1 MLHQRFRFQFLKR
14 KCVFCTDER
23 PRKVK
28 ADAEFV
34 CLFCAEPERGDGG
47 LVADEVQLVV
57 TGQQQDSFQGEFLVS
72 TGSCRFVAAA
82 VVESLLFA
90 CDKGNK
96 SQKVLSY

>member
-57 TGQQQDSFQGEFLVS
+57 TGQQQDSFQGDHSSQL
-72 TGSCRFVAAA
+72 AA
-82 VVESLLFA
+82 VDLSLLLFLRV
-90 CDKGNK
+90 CYLLVIKEINPK
-96 SQKVLSY
+96 KC